1 MLSKLKLNK
10 ELTWAV
16 IKVALMFA
24 LIFTMVSTMIG
35 SVSAQK
41 YVIVNDS
48 GHIEV
53 YCNSDSTENVL
64 NCAGITLKDNQKVE
78 RTDNIL
84 SIVTYFTVLF
94 KTYEEEIPVYTSV
107 CTIDQAME
115 MAGIAGKEG
124 YACSIASGT
133 ILTQDTTAVIAITKK
148 STVTKTES
156 IPFKYVEKK
165 TSDLYKG
172 ESKISKK
179 GEDGSATAV
188 YEVTT
193 VDGKEVSST
202 LVSRTVTKEAVNGIK
217 LIGTKKKPVAAKQT
231 VAKSTKAT
239 ASAAKTSASISTVS
253 VLSPSSA
260 IELDSNNRP
269 VKYKSMKTVQ
279 ATAYH
284 QNIPSTS
291 TGMTAKPGVVAVN
304 PKIIPY
310 YTKMWI
316 VSTDGKYVY
325 GYAIAGD
332 TGGFIKKR
340 PTNVDLYFA
349 SEAQCE
355 RFGRRN
361 VNIYFL

>member
-10 ELTWAV
+10 ELTRAV
-16 IKVALMFA
+16 IKITLMFA

-53 YCNSDSTENVL
+53 YCNSDSTENIL

-78 RTDNIL
+78 RTENIL

-115 MAGIAGKEG
+115 TAGIANKEG
-124 YACSIASGT
+124 YACSIPSGT
-133 ILTQDTTAVIAITKK
+133 VLTKDTTAVIAITKK
-148 STVTKTES
+148 STVTKTET
-156 IPFKYVEKK
+156 IPFKYIEKK
-165 TSDLYKG
+165 TSTLYKG

-179 GEDGSATAV
+179 GEDGSVEIV

-193 VDGKEVSST
+193 VDGKEIKSVQI
-202 LVSRTVTKEAVNGIK
+202 SRTVKKEAVNGIK
-217 LIGTKKKPVAAKQT
+217 LIGTKAKPVSAKTVSAA
-231 VAKSTKAT
+231 
-239 ASAAKTSASISTVS
+239 AAKTSASSSTIS
-253 VLSPSSA
+253 VLKPSSA
-260 IELDSNNRP
+260 ITLDANNRP
-269 VKYKSMKTVQ
+269 LKYKSMKTVQ

-291 TGMTAKPGVVAVN
+291 TGMTAKPGIVAVN

-325 GYAIAGD
+325 GYSIAAD

-340 PTNVDLYFA
+340 PTNVDLYFS

>member
-10 ELTWAV
+10 ELTRAV
-16 IKVALMFA
+16 IKITLMFA

-53 YCNSDSTENVL
+53 YCNSDSTENIL

-94 KTYEEEIPVYTSV
+94 KTYEKEIPVYTSV

-115 MAGIAGKEG
+115 MAGIADKEG

-133 ILTQDTTAVIAITKK
+133 ILTEDTTAVIAITKK

-179 GEDGSATAV
+179 GQDGSATAV

-231 VAKSTKAT
+231 AASTVKG
-239 ASAAKTSASISTVS
+239 AKTSASISTVS
-253 VLSPSSA
+253 VLKPSSA
-260 IELDSNNRP
+260 IELDANNRP

-332 TGGFIKKR
+332 TGGFIRKR

>member
-1 MLSKLKLNK
+1 MLSKFKLNK

-16 IKVALMFA
+16 IKVALMFTF
-24 LIFTMVSTMIG
+24 IFTMVSTMIG

-41 YVIVNDS
+41 YVIINDS

-53 YCNSDSTENVL
+53 YCNSDSTENIL

-78 RTDNIL
+78 RTENII

-115 MAGIAGKEG
+115 TAGIANKEG
-124 YACSIASGT
+124 YACSIPSGT
-133 ILTQDTTAVIAITKK
+133 VLTKDTTAVIAITKK
-148 STVTKTES
+148 STVTKTET
-156 IPFKYVEKK
+156 IPFKYIEKK
-165 TSDLYKG
+165 TSTLYKG
-172 ESKISKK
+172 ETKISKK
-179 GEDGSATAV
+179 GQEGSATAV

-193 VDGKEVSST
+193 VDGKEVSRT

-217 LIGTKKKPVAAKQT
+217 LIGTKKKPVAAKKT
-231 VAKSTKAT
+231 TT
-239 ASAAKTSASISTVS
+239 TAAKTSTSSSTIS
-253 VLSPSSA
+253 VLSLSSA

-291 TGMTAKPGVVAVN
+291 TGMTAKPGIVAVN

-316 VSTDGKYVY
+316 ISTDGKYVY

-332 TGGFIKKR
+332 TGGFIKKH

>member
-1 MLSKLKLNK
+1 MLSKLKPNK
-10 ELTWAV
+10 ELVFAV
-16 IKVALMFA
+16 IKVAFMFA

-41 YVIVNDS
+41 YVVVNDN

-53 YCNSDSTENVL
+53 YCNGTATENVL
-64 NCAGITLKDNQKVE
+64 NCAGITLTDNQKVE
-78 RTDNIL
+78 RNGNIL

-94 KTYEEEIPVYTSV
+94 KTYEQEIPVYTTV

-115 MAGIAGKEG
+115 KAGIANKEG

-133 ILTQDTTAVIAITKK
+133 VLTEDTTAVIAVTETK
-148 STVTKTES
+148 TVTKTES
-156 IPFKYVEKK
+156 ISFKYIEKK

-172 ESKISKK
+172 DSKITKK
-179 GEDGSATAV
+179 GQNGSATAV

-193 VDGKEVSST
+193 VDGKQVESK
-202 LVSRTVTKEAVNGIK
+202 LVSRTVTKEAVNGVK
-217 LIGTKKKPVAAKQT
+217 LIGTKQRPAAAK
-231 VAKSTKAT
+231 
-239 ASAAKTSASISTVS
+239 KTTGAVSTVS
-253 VLSPSSA
+253 VLSPSKT
-260 IELDSNNRP
+260 IELDSNYRP
-269 VKYKSMKTVQ
+269 LKYKSMKTVQ

-291 TGMTAKPGVVAVN
+291 TGMTAKPGIVAVN

-325 GYAIAGD
+325 GYSIAAD

-355 RFGRRN
+355 AFGRRN